1 MPCVQHYSNCWW
13 GVWQNV
19 FAKNCHNAISQPT
32 RIYNATNSTKRVQ
45 QKWYSQGWI
54 INMSHTSTLFSRDWL
69 LEPSCHA
76 AGRPREAQQ
85 SYQVDR
91 SYVGVLASSPAE
103 IPADSQEQ
111 PLNMWVKT
119 LEYDLTSSHQV
130 LPQALNLP
138 PGAQTL
144 WSKDKLSP
152 LCEVQI
158 CDLPNSVST
167 IKMVVFTPLSFGM
180 VWYAVNKKRDIKVT

>member
-103 IPADSQEQ
+103 IPADSHEQ

-119 LEYDLTSSHQV
+119 LEYDSNFQPSS
-130 LPQALNLP
+130 PP
-138 PGAQTL
+138 PGFE
-144 WSKDKLSP
+144 SP
-152 LCEVQI
+152 TRGPDIVEQRQV
-158 CDLPNSVST
+158 VST
-167 IKMVVFTPLSFGM
+167 MWGPNLWPTKFCEHNKNGCFYPTEFWNGVVCS
-180 VWYAVNKKRDIKVT
+180 